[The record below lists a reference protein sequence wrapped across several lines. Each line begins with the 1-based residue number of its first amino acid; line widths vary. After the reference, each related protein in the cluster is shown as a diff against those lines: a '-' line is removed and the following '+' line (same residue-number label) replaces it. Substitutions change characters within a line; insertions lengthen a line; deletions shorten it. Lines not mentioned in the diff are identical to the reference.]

1 MGLFAYIEILAYLC
15 KKNTGMFIVLEGLDG
30 AGKSTQAALLCEYLA
45 ARRHET
51 KFMHFPRF
59 DRPVFGELAAK
70 FLRGDFGDAAAV
82 NPYLVALLYAGNR
95 YDAAPTIREWIGGGF
110 SVVLDRYVYSNIAYQ
125 CAKLHDPAEQRT
137 LRQWIW
143 NMEYDYFAIPQ
154 PDITV
159 FLDVPLQHV
168 EEKLAEVRDGDDRLY
183 LQGKKDIHESSIPLQ
198 HKVRG
203 IYLEQAALDPKF
215 HIIDCAAP
223 AGGILPPPQ
232 IFEKMIKSVKCDV

>member
-1 MGLFAYIEILAYLC
+1 
-15 KKNTGMFIVLEGLDG
+15 MFIVLEGLDG
-30 AGKSTQAALLCEYLA
+30 AGKSTQAALLREYMATL
-45 ARRHET
+45 RHET

-70 FLRGDFGDAAAV
+70 FLRGDFGEAAEV

-95 YDAAPTIREWIGGGF
+95 YDAAPVIRTWIDGGF

-125 CAKLHDPAEQRT
+125 CAKLDDPAAQRA

-143 NMEYDYFAIPQ
+143 NMEYDYFAIPL
-154 PDITV
+154 PDLTL

-168 EEKLAEVRDGDDRLY
+168 EKKLAEERDGDDRLY

-198 HKVRG
+198 QKVRR
-203 IYLEQAALDPKF
+203 IYLEQAAIDPAF
-215 HIIDCAAP
+215 HIIKCA
-223 AGGILPPPQ
+223 GEKDGILPPEQ
-232 IFEKMIKSVKCDV
+232 IFDKVKRAAFGA